1 MKLLWLG
8 NVCLYGDGKS
18 KDPSRSIMRSGK
30 YMVFWVR
37 NTKRNNMLMKE
48 PVVTR
53 VIEIEYEK

>member
-1 MKLLWLG
+1 
-8 NVCLYGDGKS
+8 
-18 KDPSRSIMRSGK
+18 MRSGK
-30 YMVFWVR
+30 YMVFRVR

>member
-1 MKLLWLG
+1 
-8 NVCLYGDGKS
+8 
-18 KDPSRSIMRSGK
+18 
-30 YMVFWVR
+30 MVFRVR